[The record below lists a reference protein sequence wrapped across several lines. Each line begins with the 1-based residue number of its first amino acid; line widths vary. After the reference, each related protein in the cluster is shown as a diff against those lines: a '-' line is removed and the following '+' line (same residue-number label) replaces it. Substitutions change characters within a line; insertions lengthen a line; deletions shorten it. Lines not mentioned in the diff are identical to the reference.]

1 MSRGRWGLGV
11 SCLWL
16 AGWLLLATV
25 AFAQDAVA
33 TISGSVRSG
42 TAGTTMVEGVLVQL
56 ITITADG
63 TVTTQE
69 TMTQDGRFE
78 FAAPADA
85 SLTHLLRA
93 MHRGV
98 QYFAAGPVLLSA
110 DLASAE
116 REITVYE
123 TTEDPPA
130 LRIESTVLTVLAL
143 DRVNSRLTL
152 SREDVVSNPGDRT
165 YTGDVVDITL
175 RLPAPEAVIEADG
188 RLIDVEGLP
197 VAGNFILD
205 GGRLAM
211 SAPLK
216 PGQTLV
222 VTRYVVGYD
231 RDRDGYRLRA
241 TAPLPTARIEL
252 RVPARFVDGL
262 RPVGDSTRAGDGE
275 LEGERVLIV
284 KLEGEARP
292 GQSAVAD
299 LTGLAGRNAPN
310 PLTERGGAA
319 LGAVLALLAVSG
331 VLALARG
338 LGERG
343 ATGGGPAA
351 GGSR

>member
-1 MSRGRWGLGV
+1 MRHGRWWLRV

-16 AGWLLLATV
+16 AGWLLLAGVASAQQAAGTV
-25 AFAQDAVA
+25 
-33 TISGSVRSG
+33 SGSVRSG
-42 TAGTTMVEGVLVQL
+42 TAGATLVEGVLVQL
-56 ITITADG
+56 ITVAADG
-63 TVTTQE
+63 AVATQE
-69 TMTQDGRFE
+69 TMTRDGRFE

-98 QYFAAGPVLLSA
+98 QYFAAAPVLLSA
-110 DLASAE
+110 ELASAE

-123 TTEDPPA
+123 TTGEPPA
-130 LRIESTVLTVLAL
+130 LRVESTVLTVLAL
-143 DRVNSRLTL
+143 DRVNARLTL
-152 SREDVVSNPGDRT
+152 SREDIVSNPGDRT
-165 YTGDVVDITL
+165 YTGDGAGITL
-175 RLPAPEAVIEADG
+175 RLPAPEAMIEADG
-188 RLIDVEGLP
+188 QLIGVEGLP
-197 VAGNFILD
+197 DAGSFALE

-252 RVPARFVDGL
+252 RVPARFVAGL
-262 RPVGDSTRAGDGE
+262 RAVGDSRRAGDAE
-275 LEGERVLIV
+275 LEGERVLVV

-319 LGAVLALLAVSG
+319 LGAVLALLAVAG
-331 VLALARG
+331 GFALARG
-338 LGERG
+338 LRERG
-343 ATGGGPAA
+343 SPGAGPAA
-351 GGSR
+351 GGAP